1 MERKEGGEEE
11 ERGRGLG
18 KKVTILNKD
27 LICFCIFKLKLL
39 AVHYSSIGD
48 LVPWSVGRL
57 GTTNNQSLHIT
68 DRLVTYETFDQSD
81 EDT

>member
-1 MERKEGGEEE
+1 MERKGGGEEE
-11 ERGRGLG
+11 ERGRSLG
-18 KKVTILNKD
+18 KKVAIP
-27 LICFCIFKLKLL
+27 ICFCIFKLKLL

-48 LVPWSVGRL
+48 LVPWSVGRM
-57 GTTNNQSLHIT
+57 GTTNNQSLHNT